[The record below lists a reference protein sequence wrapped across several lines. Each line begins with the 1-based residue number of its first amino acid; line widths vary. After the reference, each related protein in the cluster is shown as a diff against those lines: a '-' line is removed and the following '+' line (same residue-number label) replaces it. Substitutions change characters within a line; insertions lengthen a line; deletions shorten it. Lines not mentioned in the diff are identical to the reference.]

1 MKKISILILGLLL
14 TGCSLTTQGKAIVAA
29 NSIHDIATTESQ
41 AISAYCTPK
50 YQAAKTQ
57 ADIDAT
63 DKVCQ
68 PAEKSYYAVKA
79 AWTSLMTVIQA
90 SKAGLA
96 TDQQVQ
102 LAADALALVLADLE
116 KVVGGLK

>member
-1 MKKISILILGLLL
+1 MKKILPLLFVLL
-14 TGCSLTTQGKAIVAA
+14 TGCSLTAQGKAIVAA
-29 NSIHDIATTESQ
+29 NAIHDIATTEAQ
-41 AISAYCTPK
+41 AISVYCTPK

-57 ADIDAT
+57 ADLDAA
-63 DKVCQ
+63 DKVCV

-79 AWTSLMTVIQA
+79 AWTALMTTIQA

-96 TDQQVQ
+96 TDQQVE
-102 LAADALALVLADLE
+102 LAAQALASVLADLE